1 MEIKKLVQ
9 KIGDLSKIKFKQK
22 NFFLSNESNYIN
34 HTFYTELN
42 KKLQIY
48 GLISTSAI
56 GIKIKNLIRPENS
69 LKFRV
74 LYNKYMDHIVLQ
86 LEDIRKPGKTE
97 TKDAKVTIFLILTT
111 WPKIKVGSKE
121 KMSYQV
127 ADEIRIVGLQNYN
140 IYEKLNPIEINI
152 DNSEIQE
159 NYQDM
164 VPNDINIALL
174 FIVYELVHP
183 LYKIEMWFS

>member
-1 MEIKKLVQ
+1 MS
-9 KIGDLSKIKFKQK
+9 D
-22 NFFLSNESNYIN
+22 ESNYIN

-48 GLISTSAI
+48 GLILTAAI
-56 GIKIKNLIRPENS
+56 GIKTTNLIRPENCW
-69 LKFRV
+69 KFRV
-74 LYNKYMDHIVLQ
+74 LYNKYMDRIVLQ
-86 LEDIRKPGKTE
+86 LDDIRKPGKIE
-97 TKDAKVTIFLILTT
+97 TKDAKVTIFKILST
-111 WPKIKVGSKE
+111 WPKRKVGSKE

-174 FIVYELVHP
+174 FIVY
-183 LYKIEMWFS
+183 